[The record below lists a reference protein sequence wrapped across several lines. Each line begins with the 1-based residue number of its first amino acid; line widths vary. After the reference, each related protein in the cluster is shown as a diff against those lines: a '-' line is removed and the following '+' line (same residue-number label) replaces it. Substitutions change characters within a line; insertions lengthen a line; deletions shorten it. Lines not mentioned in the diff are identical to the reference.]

1 MHKRDVRMSE
11 HDDGTYVVKKSRKS
25 NILAFI
31 LCLLVAFVIWAY
43 TESYGNEG
51 VGQTDTGADTQQSD
65 VA

>member
-1 MHKRDVRMSE
+1 MRVNSQQISE

-43 TESYGNEG
+43 AASFGSDSPSGTDTE
-51 VGQTDTGADTQQSD
+51 QTDA
-65 VA
+65 V